1 MVRPYIGFDGIMNRT
16 TILGLGNILLGDEGF
31 GVHFVR
37 WFAGR
42 HRLPDEAALVD
53 GGVLGYALLDII
65 CNCDHLIVID
75 AIKAG
80 DEAGSIYR
88 FTREELEAKMPP
100 PTSAHEV
107 TFMDVLFKAEL
118 IGEIPSVVFL
128 CIVPGC
134 YGEMD
139 LEMSPGL
146 REKFPVMENL
156 LLKELELLGVKPLKI
171 SNFEFEISD

>member
-1 MVRPYIGFDGIMNRT
+1 MGERNSI

-31 GVHFVR
+31 GVHFAR
-37 WFAGR
+37 WFEEKY
-42 HRLPDEAALVD
+42 RLPDDVRVVD
-53 GGVLGYALLDII
+53 GGVLGYVLLDII
-65 CNCDHLIVID
+65 CSCDHLLVVD
-75 AIKAG
+75 AIRAG
-80 DEAGSIYR
+80 DEPGSIYR

-128 CIVPGC
+128 CIVPGY

-139 LEMSPGL
+139 LEMSPRL
-146 REKFPVMENL
+146 REKFPVMEKL
-156 LLKELELLGVKPLKI
+156 LLKELELLGVEPQ
-171 SNFEFEISD
+171 

>member
-1 MVRPYIGFDGIMNRT
+1 MDKKEKI

-37 WFAGR
+37 WFGER
-42 HRLPDEAALVD
+42 HKLPENVRVVD
-53 GGVLGYALLDII
+53 GGVLGYTLLDII
-65 CNCDHLIVID
+65 CNCDHLLIID

-80 DEAGSIYR
+80 DEPGSIYR
-88 FTREELEAKMPP
+88 FTREELESKMPP

-107 TFMDVLFKAEL
+107 TFQDVLFKAEL

-128 CIVPGC
+128 CIVPGY

-139 LEMSPGL
+139 LEMSPEMRG
-146 REKFPVMENL
+146 RFPVMEML
-156 LLKELELLGVKPLKI
+156 LLKELEIKGAYPL
-171 SNFEFEISD
+171 